1 MKMLGRRFPLVTL
14 LAFSLQVSRSTAFCF
29 QSSPSSATPL
39 LLRPRTTTGTAHK
52 STTIVKALIEAVTED
67 GIVHRLEDEETGR
80 ITTIIGTAHLSEK
93 SNELVESIVREAT
106 PDIVVVE
113 LDPKRLER
121 VGFDDPNDIGI
132 PYTTVEDISFPATT
146 EDLEFQ
152 QRKPWWSPLQDLFL
166 DAFTQIARK
175 FITGMYNDMGDAMG
189 GRKGGGE
196 FLIAVE
202 AAKQTQKCQRV
213 VLGDR
218 DSLLTIRRAAEL
230 ALRSGRPFDVLGRL
244 SDISQ
249 EEMTALEDRVV
260 SEQGLENAEEAD
272 VTVSIRARSVGI
284 LCHDRNTLINSCG
297 AVWYGTIYYV
307 DCRDG
312 SPQGGS
318 SHERQ
323 AV

>member
-1 MKMLGRRFPLVTL
+1 MKMLGRRFPLVITL
-14 LAFSLQVSRSTAFCF
+14 LAFSLQVSQSTAFCF
-29 QSSPSSATPL
+29 QSSSSSAAAPFL
-39 LLRPRTTTGTAHK
+39 IRPRTTGTAHK
-52 STTIVKALIEAVTED
+52 STTIVKALIETVTED

-272 VTVSIRARSVGI
+272 VTVSIRARSYPF
-284 LCHDRNTLINSCG
+284 CR
-297 AVWYGTIYYV
+297 YEYV
-307 DCRDG
+307 L
-312 SPQGGS
+312 P
-318 SHERQ
+318 
-323 AV
+323 